1 MLLTLL
7 VVCLVLFVVVPFV
20 GATLWAIMTTLLVGL
35 LLGALARVIAP
46 GTNPLGLLTTA
57 VVGVAGSLL
66 GTLAAGVLDTGSLVR
81 LLLQVASA
89 VALVMLLRPSKGVP
103 S

>member
-1 MLLTLL
+1 VLLALL

-20 GATLWAIMTTLLVGL
+20 GATLWAILTTLLVGL

-46 GTNPLGLLTTA
+46 GTNPMGLLTTSL
-57 VVGVAGSLL
+57 VGVAGSLL
-66 GTLAAGVLDTGSLVR
+66 GTLAAALLDTGSLVR

-89 VALVMLLRPSKGVP
+89 VALVMLLRPSKEVT